1 MIHACNERL
10 LCPKNNTRHQR
21 IKEVTEFL
29 FYSERQTVHATVM
42 QLRDLKPTKREGPSL
57 RPYPPSETSLNS
69 RVYTVVLT
77 VGSLEFNPG
86 LATAQLGDTQQA
98 WQL

>member
-1 MIHACNERL
+1 
-10 LCPKNNTRHQR
+10 
-21 IKEVTEFL
+21 
-29 FYSERQTVHATVM
+29 M
-42 QLRDLKPTKREGPSL
+42 QLRDLKPTETPL
-57 RPYPPSETSLNS
+57 RPDPRSETSLNS